1 MSLLPSENRQMYSG
15 FCLHFSATSF
25 WWWEENVSHESAS
38 DSVEIT
44 QDVSQWY
51 RECQSCRKKS
61 PLQLLWSAE
70 HDLCGRL
77 GFIHTKSTAWKLLL
91 ESDSSGLEKGIMD
104 KQATKKINRQQF
116 LGTCYIGQKTGSLT
130 LPEGPPVF
138 INRPV
143 SQFTKTLAL
152 RLFLNYKVFRL

>member
-1 MSLLPSENRQMYSG
+1 MNTLREPADAQWILPT
-15 FCLHFSATSF
+15 FFSKF
-25 WWWEENVSHESAS
+25 ILMMRGKCESRKRLS

-91 ESDSSGLEKGIMD
+91 ESDSSGLEKGIMCH
-104 KQATKKINRQQF
+104 ASVKKNYQNYQITRF
-116 LGTCYIGQKTGSLT
+116 WDLWHRPITRCHLGPTGNFCTDSQKLCKIR
-130 LPEGPPVF
+130 EGF
-138 INRPV
+138 G
-143 SQFTKTLAL
+143 TEL
-152 RLFLNYKVFRL
+152 LFWLL